1 MDRKKLLIMAKFLI
15 NSGILCLLLL
25 CLPALSYWVESN
37 LYIVLLALA
46 LILVG
51 SFQCIIANKRFSRGE
66 PEDNHPPHFPMAW
79 HFKTIKWVLIIA
91 AIFHIIA
98 ALIVLFF
105 YCLKREFEATLL
117 VTVLVGIA
125 IGLICEVAVP
135 YYKKNKDKPN

>member
-1 MDRKKLLIMAKFLI
+1 MNRKKLLIMAKFLI

-51 SFQCIIANKRFSRGE
+51 SFQCIIANKHFSRGE

>member
-1 MDRKKLLIMAKFLI
+1 MDRQKLLIMAKFLI

-25 CLPALSYWVESN
+25 CLPALPYWVGNN
-37 LYIVLLALA
+37 LYIVLFALA

-51 SFQCIIANKRFSRGE
+51 SFQCIIANKHFSKGE
-66 PEDNHPPHFPMAW
+66 SGDNHSKHFPMVW
-79 HFKTIKWVLIIA
+79 HFKTIKWVLIVA

-98 ALIVLFF
+98 ALIILFF
-105 YCLKREFEATLL
+105 YCLKHEFGATLL

-125 IGLICEVAVP
+125 IGFICEVAVP